1 MTTARTL
8 YILSVRRITAPVK
21 KTVHRNEQKTCKPT
35 TTAHTLYIIL
45 LSVGICHVDTSLHI
59 YNQM

>member
-1 MTTARTL
+1 MTTAHTL
-8 YILSVRRITAPVK
+8 YILSVCRITAPVK

-35 TTAHTLYIIL
+35 TTAHTLYI
-45 LSVGICHVDTSLHI
+45 LSVGVCHADTFLHT